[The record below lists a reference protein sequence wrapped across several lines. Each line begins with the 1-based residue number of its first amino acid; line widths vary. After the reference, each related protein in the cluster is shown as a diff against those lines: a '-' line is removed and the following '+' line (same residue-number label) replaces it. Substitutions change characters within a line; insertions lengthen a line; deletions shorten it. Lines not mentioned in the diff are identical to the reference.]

1 MPSGML
7 PVIDGPIT
15 RGMNTV
21 DDPKT
26 LKQGEC
32 VRLLNAFPGVPP
44 TPRNGCTGRLLTG
57 TQNYRYIPPGISFVY
72 GSNIYAVVW
81 VYDTVSAVYK
91 PIAVNVATGA
101 FTDLGDADFG
111 SATVMFDFVNIHSC
125 IYAAVSLAMSAWESA
140 TNAIGHKVIESN
152 GIIRDMCIAAAGSAK
167 ALSVSG
173 NGGVLIPAD
182 IADSNFVQ
190 FAFQYVRRNDS
201 DAFTSG
207 STPAGMI
214 LPAGI
219 GANYEPVRMDTFAP
233 GSCIGVEDTTKR
245 MSQQI
250 AKYDITPSAAMLS
263 HSGLGAYTAAQCTD
277 SNTGTKG
284 FDVDAA
290 AAGAYLAIDY
300 GSGQT
305 RNMVQLGVFTDGAG
319 STANFKV
326 QYSDDGVAYSDA
338 ATAFIPADAGWN
350 YVSVV
355 SATFH
360 RYWRLY
366 LTNTPGAGPDIME
379 VVCYGRSNVS
389 FDISNSHTAALA
401 QGATH
406 LRVYQTL
413 LQDTGDLASSAT
425 KFWLVDL
432 PLGVATT
439 TFAAGVTNAALEGET
454 NQLIAGYSVAPP
466 AAFIEYVKG
475 RLFLMDTTGRVYYSE
490 TAGGDGGTDLATAQA
505 FPQAWLSLFKPITY
519 YLDCDHVD
527 GQLASG
533 MKRLGDDLFF
543 FKERK
548 LFALFGGD
556 PQSAPLSPVS
566 DKVGCAFPYT
576 ITKCEI
582 KGLFGK
588 CLLFLGNDGPMV
600 LQEGGRIRPFSE
612 FKIKELWPEKSLELY
627 SELDTDYDWIVHNCT
642 AAFYKNTWWVLYQT
656 KAGTNRI
663 FGYYF
668 DPDLGAGDDAPR
680 GALEFEFAEMS

>member
-44 TPRNGCTGRLLTG
+44 VPRNGCTGRLLTG

-72 GSNIYAVVW
+72 GGNIYAVVW
-81 VYDTVSAVYK
+81 VYDTIGAVYK

-111 SATVMFDFVNIHSC
+111 ASTVMFDFVNIHSC
-125 IYAAVSLAMSAWESA
+125 IYAAISLEGQWESGGN
-140 TNAIGHKVIESN
+140 TTKGMLVLESN
-152 GIIRDMCIAAAGSAK
+152 SVIRNMSITDAASVNTVTAAA
-167 ALSVSG
+167 SG
-173 NGGVLIPAD
+173 GNIETGYYQYG
-182 IADSNFVQ
+182 
-190 FAFQYVRRNDS
+190 FQYVRRNDTA
-201 DAFTSG
+201 AFEAGGPIS
-207 STPAGMI
+207 GMI
-214 LPAGI
+214 LPPNI
-219 GANYEPVRMDTFAP
+219 TANYKPKRIDTFLP
-233 GSCIGVEDTTKR
+233 GVCIGPEEPTNRKIQEAATDVTT
-245 MSQQI
+245 MTI
-250 AKYDITPSAAMLS
+250 DIDITGD
-263 HSGLGAYTAAQCTD
+263 H
-277 SNTGTKG
+277 
-284 FDVDAA
+284 
-290 AAGAYLAIDY
+290 
-300 GSGQT
+300 
-305 RNMVQLGVFTDGAG
+305 
-319 STANFKV
+319 
-326 QYSDDGVAYSDA
+326 
-338 ATAFIPADAGWN
+338 ATP
-350 YVSVV
+350 V
-355 SATFH
+355 
-360 RYWRLY
+360 L
-366 LTNTPGAGPDIME
+366 
-379 VVCYGRSNVS
+379 
-389 FDISNSHTAALA
+389 

-406 LRVYQTL
+406 LRVCRTL
-413 LQDTGDLASSAT
+413 VQATSELAEAATMFFLCDLPLLAGATTSFTDTVSSAT
-425 KFWLVDL
+425 
-432 PLGVATT
+432 
-439 TFAAGVTNAALEGET
+439 LEGEV
-454 NQLIAGYSVAPP
+454 NQLITGYSYAPN

-475 RLFLMDTTGRVYYSE
+475 RLFIMDTTGRVYYSE
-490 TAGGDGGTDLATAQA
+490 TAGGDGGTDLETAQA
-505 FPQAWLSLFKPITY
+505 YPQAWSSMFKPITY

-527 GQLASG
+527 GQLSSG

-556 PQSAPLSPVS
+556 PQSTPLSPVS

-600 LQEGGRIRPFSE
+600 LQEGGRLRPFSE

-642 AAFYKNTWWVLYQT
+642 AAFYKNTWWILYQT

>member
-44 TPRNGCTGRLLTG
+44 VPRNGCTGRLLTG

-72 GSNIYAVVW
+72 GGSIYAVVW
-81 VYDTVSAVYK
+81 VYDT
-91 PIAVNVATGA
+91 ATAYYRLLAIDINAGT
-101 FTDLGDADFG
+101 FDDLGQAILP
-111 SATVMFDFVNIHSC
+111 SKTMFDSICLHSC
-125 IYAAVSLAMSAWESA
+125 VYNSISETIMSWGGDYAAV
-140 TNAIGHKVIESN
+140 GHKVVEGN
-152 GIIRDMCIAAAGSAK
+152 VVVRDMCISTAGSVKTVTMA
-167 ALSVSG
+167 AT
-173 NGGVLIPAD
+173 GGILLIGFY
-182 IADSNFVQ
+182 SY
-190 FAFQYVRRNDS
+190 AFQYVRRNDTA
-201 DAFTSG
+201 AFEAGGLIT
-207 STPAGMI
+207 GMI
-214 LPAGI
+214 LPPNITADFKPKRI
-219 GANYEPVRMDTFAP
+219 DTFLP
-233 GSCIGVEDTTKR
+233 GVCIGVETPANRKVAEAVADT
-245 MSQQI
+245 SI
-250 AKYDITPSAAMLS
+250 ATIDI
-263 HSGLGAYTAAQCTD
+263 
-277 SNTGTKG
+277 
-284 FDVDAA
+284 
-290 AAGAYLAIDY
+290 
-300 GSGQT
+300 
-305 RNMVQLGVFTDGAG
+305 
-319 STANFKV
+319 
-326 QYSDDGVAYSDA
+326 
-338 ATAFIPADAGWN
+338 
-350 YVSVV
+350 
-355 SATFH
+355 
-360 RYWRLY
+360 
-366 LTNTPGAGPDIME
+366 
-379 VVCYGRSNVS
+379 
-389 FDISNSHTAALA
+389 DISGDHDYAIA

-406 LRVYQTL
+406 LRVSRTL
-413 LQDTGDLASSAT
+413 VQATSALASAAT
-425 KFWLVDL
+425 HFFLCDL
-432 PLGVATT
+432 PLLGTGTASFTDNVPSST
-439 TFAAGVTNAALEGET
+439 LEGEV
-454 NQLIAGYSVAPP
+454 NQLITGYSVAPP

-475 RLFLMDTTGRVYYSE
+475 RIFLMDTTGRVYYSE

-505 FPQAWLSLFKPITY
+505 FPQPWSSLFKPITY

-533 MKRLGDDLFF
+533 MKRLGDDLFC

-556 PQSAPLSPVS
+556 PQSTPLSPVS

-656 KAGTNRI
+656 KAGLNRI

>member
-44 TPRNGCTGRLLTG
+44 VPRNGCTGRLLTG

-72 GSNIYAVVW
+72 GGNIYAVVW
-81 VYDTVSAVYK
+81 VYDTIGAVYK

-111 SATVMFDFVNIHSC
+111 ASIVMFDFVNIHSC
-125 IYAAVSLAMSAWESA
+125 VYSAISIAMSAWELSA
-140 TNAIGHKVIESN
+140 NAIGHKVIESN
-152 GIIRDMCIAAAGSAK
+152 GIIRDMCIAEAGDINTI
-167 ALSVSG
+167 ALNASG
-173 NGGVLIPAD
+173 ALNANKWFEY
-182 IADSNFVQ
+182 S
-190 FAFQYVRRNDS
+190 FQYVRRNDS
-201 DAFTSG
+201 AAFTSG
-207 STPAGMI
+207 ATPSGMI

-219 GANYEPVRMDTFAP
+219 GANYEPIRIDTFLP
-233 GSCIGVEDTTKR
+233 GSCIGVEDSSKR
-245 MSQQI
+245 ETI
-250 AKYDITPSAAMLS
+250 NVVEVNHTPSALMLTN
-263 HSGLGAYTAAQCTD
+263 SGLGNFSAAQCID
-277 SNTGTKG
+277 ANTATKAFDADTG
-284 FDVDAA
+284 VLLGSYLKIDFGSGSPVCLTRFDVFMA
-290 AAGAYLAIDY
+290 
-300 GSGQT
+300 SS
-305 RNMVQLGVFTDGAG
+305 G
-319 STANFKV
+319 STNEYKI
-326 QYSDDGVAYSDA
+326 QYSDDGTNWSDA
-338 ATAFIPADAGWN
+338 SAAT
-350 YVSVV
+350 VV
-355 SATFH
+355 SATDWNNIAILSSVTEVH

-366 LTNTPGAGPDIME
+366 LNNAGADGPDVME
-379 VVCYGRSNVS
+379 IRCYGKGGTTITVL
-389 FDISNSHTAALA
+389 TANAKAIA

-406 LRVYQTL
+406 LRVSRTLEQT
-413 LQDTGDLASSAT
+413 TEALAQSAT
-425 KFWLVDL
+425 KFFLFDL
-432 PLGVATT
+432 PLGVTQKAFNDNTS
-439 TFAAGVTNAALEGET
+439 NESLSGET
-454 NQLIAGYSVAPP
+454 NQLVTGYSVAPP

-490 TAGGDGGTDLATAQA
+490 TAGGDGGTDLETAQA
-505 FPQAWLSLFKPITY
+505 YPQAWSSMFKPITY

-527 GQLASG
+527 GQLSSG

-642 AAFYKNTWWVLYQT
+642 AAFYKNTWWILYQT